1 MDGVKAR
8 LRAALASVEVPD
20 SGRQRAT
27 NLSTD
32 FPLQYYLRGGHVEV
46 EAIGETFWK
55 HADFEDSPVL
65 RMGSV
70 DHSWT
75 DRLKLRRVDEDTLKK
90 EWYKNV
96 EIPVWTYLELLG
108 LPLDSVSNC
117 RIDRLPEWKDKV
129 DARTDLG

>member
-55 HADFEDSPVL
+55 HADFEDSSVL

-75 DRLKLRRVDEDTLKK
+75 DRLKFKCVNEDSLRG
-90 EWYKNV
+90 EWRENV
-96 EIPVWTYLELLG
+96 KIPVWTYLELLG
-108 LPLDSVSNC
+108 LRADLFDNC
-117 RIDRLPEWKDKV
+117 RIDSLPV
-129 DARTDLG
+129 GQGQRPARP